1 MGYLQWLWRNWAW
14 WQRSFIFAMILNF
27 VSIFCSKPYDFI
39 LGMTGLAIFM
49 FWVGKWWVV
58 DGVIK
63 SYNEYK
69 KQQDNLFNEI
79 KGN

>member
-14 WQRSFIFAMILNF
+14 WQRSFIFAMSLNF
-27 VSIFCSKPYDFI
+27 ASIFSSKPYDFI
-39 LGMTGLAIFM
+39 LGMTGLAIIM

-69 KQQDNLFNEI
+69 KQQENLFNEI